1 MLYGFSGVI
10 LQGALVTLE
19 LAISSVVLAVII
31 GLIGAG
37 GKLSQNRLSGLI
49 FEGYTTL
56 IRGVP
61 DLVLMLLIFYG
72 LQIALNTVTEAMGVG
87 QIDIDPMVAGII
99 TLGFIY
105 GAYFTETFRGA
116 FMAVPKGHI
125 EAATAFGFT
134 RGQVFRRIMFPAM
147 MRYALPGIG
156 NNWQVILKSTALVS
170 LLGLEDVVKATQL
183 AGKSTWEPFYFAI
196 VCGVIYLVF
205 TTVSNGVLLFLER
218 RYSVGVKRA
227 DGYRFT
233 GVAITLWLLI
243 LSVVIGGVLALFLAI
258 GRVSSNKYI
267 QFPIWLFT
275 YIFRGTPLY
284 VQLLVFYSGMYTLE
298 IVKGTEFLNA
308 FFRSG
313 LNCTVLALTLNTC
326 AYTTEIFAGA
336 IRSVPHGEIE
346 AARAYGFSTF
356 KMYRCI
362 ILPSALRIALP
373 AYSNEVILMLHSTA
387 LAFTATVPDLLKIAR
402 DINAATYQPF
412 TAFGIAA
419 VLYLIISYVLIS
431 LFRRAEK
438 RWLQHV
444 KPSSTH

>member
-147 MRYALPGIG
+147 MRYALPCIG

-170 LLGLEDVVKATQL
+170 LLGTGRCAQSHS
-183 AGKSTWEPFYFAI
+183 AG
-196 VCGVIYLVF
+196 
-205 TTVSNGVLLFLER
+205 R
-218 RYSVGVKRA
+218 
-227 DGYRFT
+227 
-233 GVAITLWLLI
+233 
-243 LSVVIGGVLALFLAI
+243 
-258 GRVSSNKYI
+258 
-267 QFPIWLFT
+267 
-275 YIFRGTPLY
+275 
-284 VQLLVFYSGMYTLE
+284 
-298 IVKGTEFLNA
+298 
-308 FFRSG
+308 
-313 LNCTVLALTLNTC
+313 
-326 AYTTEIFAGA
+326 
-336 IRSVPHGEIE
+336 
-346 AARAYGFSTF
+346 
-356 KMYRCI
+356 
-362 ILPSALRIALP
+362 
-373 AYSNEVILMLHSTA
+373 
-387 LAFTATVPDLLKIAR
+387 
-402 DINAATYQPF
+402 
-412 TAFGIAA
+412 
-419 VLYLIISYVLIS
+419 
-431 LFRRAEK
+431 
-438 RWLQHV
+438 
-444 KPSSTH
+444 

>member
-72 LQIALNTVTEAMGVG
+72 LQIALNTVTEAM
-87 QIDIDPMVAGII
+87 
-99 TLGFIY
+99 
-105 GAYFTETFRGA
+105 
-116 FMAVPKGHI
+116 
-125 EAATAFGFT
+125 
-134 RGQVFRRIMFPAM
+134 

-227 DGYRFT
+227 D
-233 GVAITLWLLI
+233 L
-243 LSVVIGGVLALFLAI
+243 
-258 GRVSSNKYI
+258 
-267 QFPIWLFT
+267 
-275 YIFRGTPLY
+275 
-284 VQLLVFYSGMYTLE
+284 
-298 IVKGTEFLNA
+298 
-308 FFRSG
+308 
-313 LNCTVLALTLNTC
+313 
-326 AYTTEIFAGA
+326 
-336 IRSVPHGEIE
+336 
-346 AARAYGFSTF
+346 
-356 KMYRCI
+356 
-362 ILPSALRIALP
+362 
-373 AYSNEVILMLHSTA
+373 
-387 LAFTATVPDLLKIAR
+387 
-402 DINAATYQPF
+402 
-412 TAFGIAA
+412 
-419 VLYLIISYVLIS
+419 
-431 LFRRAEK
+431 
-438 RWLQHV
+438 
-444 KPSSTH
+444 